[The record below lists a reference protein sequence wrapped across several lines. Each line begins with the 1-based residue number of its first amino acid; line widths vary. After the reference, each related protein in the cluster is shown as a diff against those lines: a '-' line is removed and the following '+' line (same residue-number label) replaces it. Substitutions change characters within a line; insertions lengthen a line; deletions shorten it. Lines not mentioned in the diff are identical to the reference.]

1 MKLILD
7 NSSKVQELELQVEK
21 ERRTFHESK
30 LEISNLEEKLQNC
43 KHENVLLN
51 SKVEEMSFNEIE
63 TQEKIKKLQESYEGQ
78 VESLSASQQ
87 EIKSKWKD
95 KWRTVSRELDIAT
108 EQLKDLENTTEQQ
121 ETELD
126 SLRSHNE
133 VLSGKVIDHE
143 STLVEK
149 NNLIK
154 QQKHM
159 IWNLA
164 EEKEELALDLEKQ
177 TKLIGVEMNNKNT
190 KIEHLQHMIEKYKK
204 VVEKVDVN
212 LKQLPQEF
220 GIKLMSVEKKLK
232 REKEAKNKA
241 VEEIKKLK
249 RDLLEK
255 ETQVKRQAA
264 IVKNSE
270 LKAFTEWDMNNYS
283 STHNHLKKSLNN

>member
-1 MKLILD
+1 
-7 NSSKVQELELQVEK
+7 
-21 ERRTFHESK
+21 
-30 LEISNLEEKLQNC
+30 
-43 KHENVLLN
+43 
-51 SKVEEMSFNEIE
+51 
-63 TQEKIKKLQESYEGQ
+63 
-78 VESLSASQQ
+78 
-87 EIKSKWKD
+87 
-95 KWRTVSRELDIAT
+95 
-108 EQLKDLENTTEQQ
+108 
-121 ETELD
+121 
-126 SLRSHNE
+126 
-133 VLSGKVIDHE
+133 
-143 STLVEK
+143 
-149 NNLIK
+149 
-154 QQKHM
+154 
-159 IWNLA
+159 
-164 EEKEELALDLEKQ
+164 LDLEKQ

>member
-159 IWNLA
+159 I
-164 EEKEELALDLEKQ
+164 
-177 TKLIGVEMNNKNT
+177 
-190 KIEHLQHMIEKYKK
+190 
-204 VVEKVDVN
+204 
-212 LKQLPQEF
+212 
-220 GIKLMSVEKKLK
+220 
-232 REKEAKNKA
+232 
-241 VEEIKKLK
+241 
-249 RDLLEK
+249 
-255 ETQVKRQAA
+255 
-264 IVKNSE
+264 
-270 LKAFTEWDMNNYS
+270 
-283 STHNHLKKSLNN
+283 